1 MLRNDVRRIV
11 AVLLLVLTLAPA
23 ISWAAERR
31 IVPLDRAVVLK
42 SRLLPARW
50 GFLRAVWDE
59 EGSSLDPDERS
70 RPNEGGSPD
79 PDGSTTDEG
88 SVLDQSG

>member
-31 IVPLDRAVVLK
+31 IEPLDRAVVLK
-42 SRLLPARW
+42 SRLLPAMW

-59 EGSSLDPDERS
+59 EGLSLDLDGQP
-70 RPNEGGSPD
+70 RPNAGSDLD

-88 SVLDQSG
+88 SDLDPNG